1 MCLSSEPSKVAPFHD
16 RILFKRV
23 GRGVTGLFTFLTTG
37 VTYSFIE
44 LFSTL
49 CAIARVAKPRQKVL
63 KKRLGLGTGWFDGLS
78 WRIGSVTSAA
88 GSSAVL
94 DVARFLDSIIIKPES
109 VVESA
114 WIPAELLEFSFTST
128 KGMTCCSDGWQA
140 KLCCSI
146 E

>member
-1 MCLSSEPSKVAPFHD
+1 MCLESEPSKVALLHD
-16 RILFKRV
+16 RTLYKLV
-23 GRGVTGLFTFLTTG
+23 GRGVTELFTFFTNG

-44 LFSTL
+44 LFSTF

-128 KGMTCCSDGWQA
+128 KGVTCCSDGWQA